1 MAFKKVK
8 PLKTLKAGERKAGK
22 FVKVLTKTNPRNT
35 QKPKSFVT
43 NNTTSAKF
51 VKPKR
56 KSKNLDNTKRGMSK
70 AHPSRNSITTGRIQ
84 PRTPRNTAKSR
95 GNVANMRQ
103 NYKQKRRSPRNT
115 AKR

>member
-1 MAFKKVK
+1 MAFI
-8 PLKTLKAGERKAGK
+8 KAGERKKGVGK

-56 KSKNLDNTKRGMSK
+56 KSKNLDNTTRGMSK
-70 AHPSRNSITTGRIQ
+70 VQPSRNSITTGRIQ
-84 PRTPRNTAKSR
+84 PE
-95 GNVANMRQ
+95 
-103 NYKQKRRSPRNT
+103 KRKTRSPRNT